1 MIDNS
6 PLFAL
11 IAEEKLLKVYKIL
24 QSTTS
29 QKNINSS
36 LCLSASTL
44 IKDKTAVNFDGKYS
58 INEDFQEY
66 LVINDFILPDNI
78 KSSID
83 NPIGVENFCPKNNK
97 LPIIKALFI
106 GKKSDDGKYIV
117 YFQKFRNDQ
126 YITQAKY
133 HLFFNK
139 DTFKHVNKLGIS
151 VSQTIDCIYE
161 DGKLK
166 FKSFYIARQL
176 FDLSS
181 YYREA
186 TTEEVRSFVTSPI
199 LSMENSNNF
208 IEKANS
214 WERKKIAAINDSKIL
229 ENYSALQIKNLAKK
243 EGFNNIVIQNKK
255 IILPQDVGERR
266 LVLSFLDEEVY
277 KGVFSNTLFQTNS
290 KKKAQS

>member
-11 IAEEKLLKVYKIL
+11 IAEEKLLKVYKVL

-58 INEDFQEY
+58 INEDSQEY

-106 GKKSDDGKYIV
+106 GKKVMMVNISY
-117 YFQKFRNDQ
+117 
-126 YITQAKY
+126 
-133 HLFFNK
+133 
-139 DTFKHVNKLGIS
+139 TFKNLETTNISHKQNTICFLIKTLLNTLINWAS
-151 VSQTIDCIYE
+151 VSH
-161 DGKLK
+161 K
-166 FKSFYIARQL
+166 QL
-176 FDLSS
+176 IVFMK
-181 YYREA
+181 
-186 TTEEVRSFVTSPI
+186 T
-199 LSMENSNNF
+199 
-208 IEKANS
+208 AN
-214 WERKKIAAINDSKIL
+214 
-229 ENYSALQIKNLAKK
+229 
-243 EGFNNIVIQNKK
+243 
-255 IILPQDVGERR
+255 
-266 LVLSFLDEEVY
+266 
-277 KGVFSNTLFQTNS
+277 
-290 KKKAQS
+290 